1 MSFIENY
8 CLTDVLCMI
17 CYTIIHCSGCK
28 TADEGD
34 AQCTV
39 CTDVGSSDTTKVA
52 CTTCDAGYI
61 LDDDST
67 PKKCLSE

>member
-1 MSFIENY
+1 MIQFTYLENI
-8 CLTDVLCMI
+8 T
-17 CYTIIHCSGCK
+17 IHCSGCK

-39 CTDVGSSDTTKVA
+39 CTDAGSGDTTKVA
-52 CTTCDAGYI
+52 CTTCATGYI